1 VESLAHKRRPSDI
14 PPLLGVVDQN
24 KLNVPVLVQ
33 AAAKNNR
40 VLATQ
45 AHHLSIF
52 PSEVSRVARHG
63 VCFHGVIVGTLRRQK
78 ANPEKK
84 MTGLVLGDLVRMATS
99 ELVKRA
105 LAGELRPSDAWT
117 ALRGAEKYRHAVASG
132 DVASE
137 QVQEERANKCWAC
150 PSSTSRTTASN
161 ATGVFCG
168 APFRE
173 TPITCGCLTAIRIEG
188 KTYAGGKTVVAS
200 EQCPQKRW

>member
-1 VESLAHKRRPSDI
+1 MSGLSL
-14 PPLLGVVDQN
+14 V
-24 KLNVPVLVQ
+24 
-33 AAAKNNR
+33 
-40 VLATQ
+40 
-45 AHHLSIF
+45 
-52 PSEVSRVARHG
+52 
-63 VCFHGVIVGTLRRQK
+63 
-78 ANPEKK
+78 
-84 MTGLVLGDLVRMATS
+84 DLVRLATS
-99 ELVKRA
+99 ELVRLA
-105 LAGELRPSDAWT
+105 LDGKLSPKDAWT

-137 QVQEERANKCWAC
+137 LLQEERANKCWAC

-173 TPITCGCLTAIRIEG
+173 TPITCGCLVSIRIEG